1 MANGPNGASR
11 PPPGVNAVVT
21 PTEHYRNLDDV
32 PGFAPG
38 TSRPGEDLAPL
49 TIVLQE
55 DADEPV
61 ENIGIERADGSL
73 VIRLDGKK
81 ITKEPSSESAKKH
94 DANLAAFIDEREL
107 ARICDELLN
116 GIDADIETRRDWLDR
131 RAAGIKHLALK
142 IENPRA
148 PTVEADTAVEGQS
161 TIRTPILLDAVM
173 RFQANARGEL
183 LPAGG
188 PVKMANSSTIKTPR
202 RAFLEQQTKQPREQT
217 SADDDILAED
227 LETLFN
233 RYLTVVD
240 KEYYPDSNR
249 MFFMQG
255 FGGSGFKKVY
265 FDPIRRRPVSR
276 CVDAS
281 DIIVSDNEVSLHE
294 CGRVTHRIMM
304 RQSVMRRMQLAGNYL
319 DVDLQAPSPPES
331 DAVDQAEHD
340 VAGLSAWSLR
350 QQDYKHSVY
359 ECYCELDI
367 AGFQHIED
375 GKITGLPLPY
385 RVSIDKDSQTI
396 LEVRRNWNEDDD
408 RYLKRMPIVKYPF
421 IDGLGF
427 YGIGLLQ
434 IMGNAT
440 AAVTTAWRLAL
451 DSAGF
456 SSWPGFLYSET
467 VGRQDTMTFRIGLG
481 AGARVNTGGQPIG
494 QHIMPMPYKDVTAGL
509 VQVTQHI
516 EEEARRV
523 GGTPELMVGEGRQDV
538 PVGTTLAML
547 DQAVKVLDSVHKG
560 MHIAQAEE
568 FALLRDLFV
577 EHPQA
582 LLCAAPDTPAAR
594 WEAEDILRA
603 LLRCTLSPRA
613 DPNTPSHTI
622 RVMKAVALV
631 QLVQMNPQMWDLHA
645 VVRRIATMVGMG
657 DIEELF
663 APPPDPNQQPQDPK
677 AQAMQAKALSD
688 MQGKVQELAQK
699 TQEAQM
705 KANLQA
711 LSERM
716 KLLAQSMELQDS
728 REQRA
733 SAERVQAMKDATE
746 RMKLAQTGMIHPESA
761 PVGQYLGQ
769 MWPLPQP
776 SGNRIL

>member
-1 MANGPNGASR
+1 L
-11 PPPGVNAVVT
+11 VV

-32 PGFAPG
+32 PGRVPG
-38 TSRPGEDLAPL
+38 TSVPGRDREEGGDLV
-49 TIVLQE
+49 IVLQE
-55 DADEPV
+55 GAEDPPES
-61 ENIGIERADGSL
+61 IGIEQADGSL
-73 VIRLDGKK
+73 LIRLDGKK
-81 ITKEPSSESAKKH
+81 IIRSNSARSAKKH
-94 DANLAAFIDEREL
+94 DANLADFIDEREL

-131 RAAGIKHLALK
+131 RASGIKHLALK

-188 PVKMANSSTIKTPR
+188 PVKMANTATIKTPR

-217 SADDDILAED
+217 GADDDILAED

-255 FGGSGFKKVY
+255 YGGSGFKKVY
-265 FDPIRRRPVSR
+265 RCPVRRRPVSR
-276 CVDAS
+276 SIDA
-281 DIIVSDNEVSLHE
+281 DDVIVSDNEVSLFD
-294 CGRVTHRIMM
+294 CGRVTHRIPM

-319 DVDLQAPSPPES
+319 DVDLQPPAPPDS
-331 DAVDQAEHD
+331 DTADQAERD
-340 VAGLSAWSLR
+340 VAGLSAWSMR
-350 QQDYKHSVY
+350 QQDYKHTVY

-367 AGFQHIED
+367 AGFQHTEE

-385 RVSIDKDSQTI
+385 RVSIDKDSQTV
-396 LEVRRNWNEDDD
+396 LEVRRNWNEGDD

-456 SSWPGFLYSET
+456 SSWPGFLYSDT
-467 VGRQDTMTFRIGLG
+467 VARQDTMTFRVGLG
-481 AGARVNTGGQPIG
+481 AGVKINTGGQPIG
-494 QHIMPMPYKDVTAGL
+494 NHVMNLPYKDVTAGL
-509 VQVTQHI
+509 VQVTKHI

-568 FALLRDLFV
+568 FSLLRDLFI
-577 EHPQA
+577 EEPQA
-582 LLCAAPDTPAAR
+582 LLCAQETPSDQ
-594 WEAEDILRA
+594 WQAEDVLRA
-603 LLRCTLSPRA
+603 LLRCTLAPRA

-657 DIEELF
+657 DIDELF
-663 APPPDPNQQPQDPK
+663 APPQDPSQQPQDPK
-677 AQAMQAKALSD
+677 AMQAMGQIQSKMA
-688 MQGKVQELAQK
+688 ELAQK
-699 TQEAQM
+699 SQDAQQKAQM
-705 KANLQA
+705 NM
-711 LSERM
+711 LSEKM
-716 KLLAQSMELQDS
+716 KLLMQQMEMQDS
-728 REQRA
+728 REQRE
-733 SAERVQAMKDATE
+733 SAERVQMMKDATE
-746 RMKLAQTGMIHPESA
+746 RMKLAQTGMVHPESA

-769 MWPLPQP
+769 LWPSPQLP

>member
-1 MANGPNGASR
+1 MANGIINGAS
-11 PPPGVNAVVT
+11 GAAI
-21 PTEHYRNLDDV
+21 PTEHYRNLDDI
-32 PGFAPG
+32 PGRVPG
-38 TSRPGEDLAPL
+38 TSLPGDNNLDGDDDLI
-49 TIVLQE
+49 IVLQE
-55 DADEPV
+55 DADEPP
-61 ENIGIERADGSL
+61 ESIGIEQADGSL
-73 VIRLDGKK
+73 LIRLDGKK
-81 ITKEPSSESAKKH
+81 ITKPSNAEGAKKH
-94 DANLAAFIDEREL
+94 DANLAEFIDEREL
-107 ARICDELLN
+107 ARICDDLLN

-131 RAAGIKHLALK
+131 RAAGVKHLALK

-188 PVKMANSSTIKTPR
+188 PVKMANSSTPKTPR
-202 RAFLEQQTKQPREQT
+202 RAFLEDQTKQPREQT
-217 SADDDILAED
+217 GADDDILAED

-255 FGGSGFKKVY
+255 FGGCGFKKVY
-265 FDPIRRRPVSR
+265 RCPVRRRPVSR
-276 CVDAS
+276 SIDA
-281 DIIVSDNEVSLHE
+281 DDVIVSDNEVSLFD

-304 RQSVMRRMQLAGNYL
+304 RQSVMRRMQLSSNYL
-319 DVDLQAPSPPES
+319 DIDLQPPAPPET
-331 DAVDQAEHD
+331 DAADQAERD
-340 VAGLSAWSLR
+340 VAGLSAWSMR
-350 QQDYKHSVY
+350 QQDYKHTVY

-367 AGFQHIED
+367 AGFQHTEG
-375 GKITGLPLPY
+375 GKITGLALPY
-385 RVSIDKDSQTI
+385 RVSIDKDSQEV
-396 LEVRRNWNEDDD
+396 LEVRRNWNEGDD

-456 SSWPGFLYSET
+456 SSWPGFLYSDT
-467 VGRQDTMTFRIGLG
+467 VARQDTMTFRVGLG
-481 AGARVNTGGQPIG
+481 AGVKINTGGQPIG
-494 QHIMPMPYKDVTAGL
+494 NHVMNLPYKDVTAGL
-509 VQVTQHI
+509 VQVTKHI
-516 EEEARRV
+516 EDEARRV

-568 FALLRDLFV
+568 FALLRDLFI
-577 EHPQA
+577 EDPAA
-582 LLCAAPDTPAAR
+582 LLCAVEETPAAQ
-594 WEAEDILRA
+594 WEAEDVLRG
-603 LLRCTLSPRA
+603 LMRCTLAPRA

-657 DIEELF
+657 DVDELF
-663 APPPDPNQQPQDPK
+663 APPQDPNQQQQDPK
-677 AQAMQAKALSD
+677 AQAMQAKALTD
-688 MQGKVQELAQK
+688 MQGKIQELAQK

-728 REQRA
+728 REQRQ
-733 SAERVQAMKDATE
+733 SAERIQMMKDSTE
-746 RMKLAQTGMIHPESA
+746 RMKLAQTGMVHPEAA

-769 MWPLPQP
+769 LWPTPQLQ
-776 SGNRIL
+776 GNRIL

>member
-1 MANGPNGASR
+1 MADGNGS
-11 PPPGVNAVVT
+11 VV

-32 PGFAPG
+32 AGRTPATEP
-38 TSRPGEDLAPL
+38 PDDLSDL

-55 DADEPV
+55 DAEEPP
-61 ENIGIERADGSL
+61 ENVGIKELPGGGL
-73 VIRLDGKK
+73 LIHLDGKRFPREP
-81 ITKEPSSESAKKH
+81 KENAKAH
-94 DANLAAFIDEREL
+94 DANLASFIDEREL

-116 GIDADIETRRDWLDR
+116 GIDADLQKRQDWLNA

-142 IENPRA
+142 VENPRS
-148 PTVEADTAVEGQS
+148 PTADADTAVEGQ
-161 TIRTPILLDAVM
+161 TTVRTPIMLDAVM

-188 PVKMANSSTIKTPR
+188 PCKMMNAATTKTPAR
-202 RAFLEQQTKQPREQT
+202 SFLEQQTKQPRAET
-217 SADDDILAED
+217 GADNDILAED

-240 KEYYPDSNR
+240 KEYYPDTNR

-255 FGGSGFKKVY
+255 YGGCGFKKVY
-265 FDPIRRRPVSR
+265 SDPIRRRPVSR
-276 CVDAS
+276 AIDAA
-281 DIIVSDNEVSLHE
+281 DIIVSDDEVSLHE
-294 CGRVTHRIMM
+294 CGRVTHRIEM
-304 RQSVMRRMQLAGNYL
+304 RQSVMRRMQLSGTYRDIDLTPPTAPDNDPL
-319 DVDLQAPSPPES
+319 DEAKS
-331 DAVDQAEHD
+331 D
-340 VAGLSAWSLR
+340 VAGLSLWSQR
-350 QQDYKHSVY
+350 PEDYKHTVY
-359 ECYCELDI
+359 ESYCELDI
-367 AGFQHIED
+367 AGFQHTEG

-385 RVSIDKDSQTI
+385 RVSIDKDSQEV

-408 RYLKRMPIVKYPF
+408 RYIKHMPIVKYPF

-427 YGIGLLQ
+427 YGIGLLN

-467 VGRQDTMTFRIGLG
+467 VSRQDTMTFRVGLG
-481 AGARVNTGGQPIG
+481 AGVKINTGGQPIG
-494 QHIMPMPYKDVTAGL
+494 NNVMTLPYKDVTAGL

-568 FALLRDLFV
+568 FALLRDLFRAD
-577 EHPQA
+577 PDA
-582 LLCAAPDTPAAR
+582 LLCASPTPAAQ
-594 WEAEDILRA
+594 WERADIVRA
-603 LLRCTLSPRA
+603 LETCQLSPRA

-631 QLVQMNPQMWDLHA
+631 QLVQMNPAMWDLHA
-645 VVRRIATMVGMG
+645 VIRRIAAMVGMG
-657 DIEELF
+657 DIDELF
-663 APPPDPNQQPQDPK
+663 AKDAPQQQTDPK
-677 AQAMQAKALSD
+677 AIKAMADLQVKMA
-688 MQGKVQELAQK
+688 ELAQK
-699 TQEAQM
+699 QQDSNNKTQLE
-705 KANLQA
+705 L
-711 LSERM
+711 LSEKF
-716 KLLAQSMELQDS
+716 KLLIEGMQLQNNREERAS
-728 REQRA
+728 REKIEGA
-733 SAERVQAMKDATE
+733 
-746 RMKLAQTGMIHPESA
+746 KLAQERMQLAEGALVHPEA
-761 PVGQYLGQ
+761 TPVAQTFGQIWPPQ
-769 MWPLPQP
+769 MNFNPTQ
-776 SGNRIL
+776 RIL